1 MDHRG
6 PIARAEL
13 DMQSRDVNHD
23 LAELAKLWDC
33 VFIVVGLRGTEILGR
48 VDVFVEDEVPPR
60 VKPWHELSEKISSL
74 EDQNGVALC
83 LVAFKEY
90 EPGQVQVTWRPCL
103 DFTGDPWAERAFE
116 FFVSDFIARQT
127 EKGRKIQNLSPEN
140 LQ

>member
-23 LAELAKLWDC
+23 LAELAKLWDH
-33 VFIVVGLRGTEILGR
+33 VSIIVGFRGTGILGR

>member
-6 PIARAEL
+6 PIARADL
-13 DMQSRDVNHD
+13 DMQSQDVNHD
-23 LAELAKLWDC
+23 LAELAKLWDH
-33 VFIVVGLRGTEILGR
+33 VSIIVGFRGTGILGR

-60 VKPWHELSEKISSL
+60 VRPWHELSEKISSL
-74 EDQNGVALC
+74 EDQNGVVLC
-83 LVAFKEY
+83 LMAFKEY
-90 EPGQVQVTWRPCL
+90 EPEQIQVIWRPCR
-103 DFTGDPWAERAFE
+103 DFTDDPWAKRAFE